1 MRVMRCSIV
10 EAGELLLVLRDLL
23 LQSSRQHGILDLFT
37 CEHLVELTH
46 IECVGRGNLRDELR
60 LDSLVEH
67 VIDIQVFEPRVR
79 YNLVQAAGRSESVL
93 GCLSQALLNEVLTL
107 WTHGDAVTLR
117 VREEDWLIL
126 DQLVHLLIV
135 LTTSIEWRESDN
147 HLISQNAEGPPIDGE
162 GVTLLLEDF
171 RSQVFGRT
179 AERVSLLITFQ
190 DLGETEVR
198 QADIT
203 IFTH

>member
-1 MRVMRCSIV
+1 MR
-10 EAGELLLVLRDLL
+10 D
-23 LQSSRQHGILDLFT
+23 D
-37 CEHLVELTH
+37 
-46 IECVGRGNLRDELR
+46 
-60 LDSLVEH
+60 
-67 VIDIQVFEPRVR
+67 
-79 YNLVQAAGRSESVL
+79 LVQAASRSESVL

-107 WTHGDAVTLR
+107 WTHGDAVALR
-117 VREEDWLIL
+117 VREEDWLVL

-135 LTTSIEWRESDN
+135 LTASIEWRESND

-162 GVTLLLEDF
+162 GVALLLEDF

-179 AERVSLLITFQ
+179 AERVSLLVAFQ
-190 DLGETEVR
+190 DLGETEIS